1 MFTMTR
7 AGLVILAAFSQAA
20 WAADWQYCLAPS
32 DTEHKVYLS
41 GVFSTSDVSRST
53 DDAFG
58 KILVQKGLRHD
69 VVQCPRAD
77 SESAIMTMLQ
87 DAVAYNKRIGRQVVY
102 LYWEPI
108 R

>member
-1 MFTMTR
+1 MFTITR
-7 AGLVILAAFSQAA
+7 AGPVILATFFQTAM
-20 WAADWQYCLAPS
+20 AADWQYCLAPS

-41 GVFSTSDVSRST
+41 GAFSTSEVSRSM
-53 DDAFG
+53 DDSFN
-58 KILVQKGLRHD
+58 KILVQKGLHHD

-77 SESAIMTMLQ
+77 SESAIMTMLR
-87 DAVAYNKRIGRQVVY
+87 DAVAYNKRIGRQIVY